1 MPAGLDLKAIEKAI
15 ECIEGVLQVR
25 VVGENTIEEI
35 HVLSRP
41 TKPPKLLVRDIE
53 TLLKAKFDL
62 SVDHKKVSVVT
73 FDVGE
78 EGEEKIF
85 FRPVLWGLSW
95 KKSLD
100 EVKVEVEV
108 KLQERIYRGTSSE
121 SVLRTKNHHVLIA
134 HATMN
139 GINQMVGNGIF
150 SVYGVSLHHL
160 GDIEVALVFVDYQ
173 GLKRSGE
180 MLVGSALVR
189 DDAYEAVARATL
201 DAVNRKLSF
210 YREHLEGE
218 QGGSE

>member
-1 MPAGLDLKAIEKAI
+1 MPTNLDLKGIEKAI
-15 ECIEGVLQVR
+15 ECIEGVLQAR
-25 VVGENTIEEI
+25 VVGEHTIEEI

-53 TLLKAKFDL
+53 TLLKAKFNL

-78 EGEEKIF
+78 EPEEKVF
-85 FRPVLWGLSW
+85 LRPVLFGLSW
-95 KKSLD
+95 KKNLE

-108 KLQERIYRGTSSE
+108 KLRDRIYCGTGSE
-121 SVLRTKNHHVLIA
+121 GSLHTKNQNILIA
-134 HATMN
+134 HATVN
-139 GINQMVGNGIF
+139 CINQMVGNGIF

-173 GLKRSGE
+173 GIRKSGE

-210 YREHLEGE
+210 YQEYLEGE
-218 QGGSE
+218 QGELG

>member
-1 MPAGLDLKAIEKAI
+1 MPTSLDLKAVEKAI

-25 VVGENTIEEI
+25 VVGENAIEEI

-41 TKPPKLLVRDIE
+41 AKPPKLLVRDIE
-53 TLLKAKFDL
+53 TLLKAKFNL

-78 EGEEKIF
+78 EPEEKVF
-85 FRPVLWGLSW
+85 LRPVLFGLSW
-95 KKSLD
+95 KKSLE

-108 KLQERIYRGTSSE
+108 KLRDRIYRGTSSE
-121 SVLRTKNHHVLIA
+121 GLLHTKNHNVLIA
-134 HATMN
+134 HATVN
-139 GINQMVGNGIF
+139 CINQMVGNGIF

-160 GDIEVALVFVDYQ
+160 GDLEVALVFVDYQ
-173 GLKRSGE
+173 GIKKSGE

-201 DAVNRKLSF
+201 DAVNRRLSF

-218 QGGSE
+218 QGESG

>member
-1 MPAGLDLKAIEKAI
+1 MPTNLDLKAVEKAI

-25 VVGENTIEEI
+25 VVGENAIEEI

-41 TKPPKLLVRDIE
+41 AKPPKLLVRDIE
-53 TLLKAKFDL
+53 TLLKAKFNL

-78 EGEEKIF
+78 EPEEKVF
-85 FRPVLWGLSW
+85 LRPVLFGLSW
-95 KKSLD
+95 KKSLE

-108 KLQERIYRGTSSE
+108 KLRDRIYRGTSSE
-121 SVLRTKNHHVLIA
+121 GLLHTKNHNLLIA
-134 HATMN
+134 HATVN
-139 GINQMVGNGIF
+139 CINQMVGNGIF

-173 GLKRSGE
+173 GIKKSGE

-201 DAVNRKLSF
+201 DAVNRRLSF

-218 QGGSE
+218 QGESG